1 MMSLRFLCYS
11 LCCWVWFI
19 QILRFN
25 LRVLAVSLPWFLAF
39 TTLPRWKNATILL
52 RPWPLQNRQ
61 HPRNF
66 KKPLHQAHKPYSDL
80 QLVQTVQC
88 HFQCSDLQ
96 PEVEAPW
103 VPNANMRQCLRMSQN
118 VSAECFSVSGIADIA
133 KQLGL
138 KASSKA
144 SKAATNVSSEA
155 MRSIDAICAVTRRK
169 ELFLDLCLYLVRH
182 CSISQLDALE
192 STPTAKEQQSCN
204 GEIGEISHVFF
215 LWRTRWSCRLF
226 QCLEPWPNF
235 LEALELS
242 AFQDHSC
249 VAEICEAKLDG
260 TGVKPGQHICRWIW
274 FLFFPVQLC
283 KKMWRMCFFF
293 TEVLRETNEPC
304 ESVCLVNPCMIG
316 RPMSLWS

>member
-96 PEVEAPW
+96 TEVEAPW
-103 VPNANMRQCLRMSQN
+103 VPNANMRQRLRMSQN
-118 VSAECFSVSGIADIA
+118 VSAECFIADIADIA

-138 KASSKA
+138 KASKASKA
-144 SKAATNVSSEA
+144 SKAQ
-155 MRSIDAICAVTRRK
+155 MW
-169 ELFLDLCLYLVRH
+169 
-182 CSISQLDALE
+182 ALRQCDP
-192 STPTAKEQQSCN
+192 STPFAQWHDAKSFFWICVF
-204 GEIGEISHVFF
+204 ISYAIAAY
-215 LWRTRWSCRLF
+215 
-226 QCLEPWPNF
+226 PN
-235 LEALELS
+235 LML
-242 AFQDHSC
+242 
-249 VAEICEAKLDG
+249 
-260 TGVKPGQHICRWIW
+260 
-274 FLFFPVQLC
+274 
-283 KKMWRMCFFF
+283 
-293 TEVLRETNEPC
+293 
-304 ESVCLVNPCMIG
+304 
-316 RPMSLWS
+316 